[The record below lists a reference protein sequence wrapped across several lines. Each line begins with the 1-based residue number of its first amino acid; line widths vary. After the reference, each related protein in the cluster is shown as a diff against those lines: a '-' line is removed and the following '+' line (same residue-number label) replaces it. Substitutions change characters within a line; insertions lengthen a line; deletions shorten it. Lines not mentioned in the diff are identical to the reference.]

1 MHPRQKCVGALVLFP
16 GQEQS
21 SIHLVFMRQR
31 NNVPRICPCVTGS
44 LGCAQDRLQPLEKVV
59 AVGVLPKDRAA
70 LGTAANDMVQITR
83 GIDAA
88 YARHS

>member
-1 MHPRQKCVGALVLFP
+1 MNTRTQMTDLFHAVRPRY
-16 GQEQS
+16 S
-21 SIHLVFMRQR
+21 S
-31 NNVPRICPCVTGS
+31 
-44 LGCAQDRLQPLEKVV
+44 QPLEKVV

-70 LGTAANDMVQITR
+70 LGTTANDMVQITR